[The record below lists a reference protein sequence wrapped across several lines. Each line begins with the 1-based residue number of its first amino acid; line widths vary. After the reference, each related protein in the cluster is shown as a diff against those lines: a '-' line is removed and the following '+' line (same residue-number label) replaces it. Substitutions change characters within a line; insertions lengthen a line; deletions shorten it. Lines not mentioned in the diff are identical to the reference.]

1 MLLEKYELD
10 MYKLDKELIFAI
22 MSTDGVIICMF
33 FYSNWDKYVY
43 TNLGWKGTL
52 AWNYKH

>member
-43 TNLGWKGTL
+43 TNLG
-52 AWNYKH
+52 